1 MQPLRNMQNR
11 GGDQHSPAAA
21 EPAARTGAMHPAAA
35 VLIHSVLLPERFSGH
50 AAFHLRYPVSRD
62 SPEPHPLIVL
72 SAWRTP
78 ESFTPSADLRRF
90 PISFHC
96 RYSVI
101 TIVASYHTSFPLS
114 TASFS
119 CKTGYFLPFSKNS
132 HPFCLSSAFFLS
144 KSAIFHG
151 RTNVFLYTLPPRS
164 PPFPPENFRILPPCR
179 HFQRFFRPK
188 GTAFPFS
195 PLGPLPFVRR
205 RSTIKPLHPEETG
218 GNRK

>member
-11 GGDQHSPAAA
+11 GRSAQHSPAAA

-119 CKTGYFLPFSKNS
+119 RKTGYFL
-132 HPFCLSSAFFLS
+132 
-144 KSAIFHG
+144 
-151 RTNVFLYTLPPRS
+151 
-164 PPFPPENFRILPPCR
+164 
-179 HFQRFFRPK
+179 
-188 GTAFPFS
+188 
-195 PLGPLPFVRR
+195 
-205 RSTIKPLHPEETG
+205 
-218 GNRK
+218 

>member
-1 MQPLRNMQNR
+1 
-11 GGDQHSPAAA
+11 
-21 EPAARTGAMHPAAA
+21 MHPAAA

-119 CKTGYFLPFSKNS
+119 CKTGHFLPFSQNS
-132 HPFCLSSAFFLS
+132 RPFCLSSAFFLS

-151 RTNVFLYTLPPRS
+151 RTNVFLYTLPPRNFS
-164 PPFPPENFRILPPCR
+164 FPPENFRILPPCR
-179 HFQRFFRPK
+179 HFQRFSGQK
-188 GTAFPFS
+188 GRLSPFS
-195 PLGPLPFVRR
+195 PPGPLPFVRR

>member
-1 MQPLRNMQNR
+1 
-11 GGDQHSPAAA
+11 
-21 EPAARTGAMHPAAA
+21 MHPAAA

-164 PPFPPENFRILPPCR
+164 PPFPPENFRILPPCH

-188 GTAFPFS
+188 GTAFPFFPS
-195 PLGPLPFVRR
+195 GTLAFCPPPQYNKAASSGRNRR
-205 RSTIKPLHPEETG
+205 K
-218 GNRK
+218 

>member
-1 MQPLRNMQNR
+1 
-11 GGDQHSPAAA
+11 
-21 EPAARTGAMHPAAA
+21 MHPAAA

-101 TIVASYHTSFPLS
+101 TIMASYHTFPPLS
-114 TASFS
+114 TAAFL
-119 CKTGYFLPFSKNS
+119 CKTGHFPLISS
-132 HPFCLSSAFFLS
+132 TIRIFCFPAAAFFP
-144 KSAIFHG
+144 KPAIFHG
-151 RTNVFLYTLPPRS
+151 RTNVFLYSLPLPLGNFSPENSRTCSLS
-164 PPFPPENFRILPPCR
+164 PPFSA
-179 HFQRFFRPK
+179 
-188 GTAFPFS
+188 AFPDKRECFPCFS
-195 PLGPLPFVRR
+195 ACGPCLLPAAAVQ
-205 RSTIKPLHPEETG
+205 
-218 GNRK
+218 

>member
-1 MQPLRNMQNR
+1 
-11 GGDQHSPAAA
+11 
-21 EPAARTGAMHPAAA
+21 MHPAAA

-114 TASFS
+114 TASFLR
-119 CKTGYFLPFSKNS
+119 KTGYFLWFSAEFRLFS
-132 HPFCLSSAFFLS
+132 LFTALFLS
-144 KSAIFHG
+144 KQAIFHR
-151 RTNVFLYTLPPRS
+151 RTNVFLYTLPSRS
-164 PPFPPENFRILPPCR
+164 FSFPPENFRKSPSAAV
-179 HFQRFFRPK
+179 FRCFSSQK
-188 GTAFPFS
+188 GQLSPFS
-195 PLGPLPFVRR
+195 PPGPLPFVRR